1 MGNADDSSKR
11 SLIDRITRWATDKWT
26 YCTVGVW
33 RNTADR
39 PIVHLTKIINL
50 SVRGFLNADLQ
61 SQACAMT
68 YRTLLAM
75 VPALAMLFAIAR
87 GFGFQNLM
95 ESEILSFFPAQHT
108 ALQASFR
115 FVDSYLAQTSEGVFV
130 GVGVVVLLWTLISLL
145 GNVEDSFNHIWNLSG
160 SRSMFRKMTDYLAI
174 LLTLPVFM
182 ICSASLSLLVSS
194 TLQQLIDVD
203 FLKPTVNWLLD
214 LGSYIFTCL
223 FFLVSYLFI
232 PNTKVKFKPAAIVS
246 LFVGAA
252 FQLLQWV
259 FVSGQMYVSKYNA
272 IYGSFSFLPL
282 LLIWLQL
289 VWLVTFIGALL
300 CYASQN
306 AGQFNFYQDVD
317 DISIAYRRKVAVAI
331 MAVIS
336 RRFVEGE
343 AAITSRQLSAD
354 YGLPVALVTPIVK
367 CLHKI
372 GLINFIDNGSRQTEH
387 PLQPA
392 VDVTRLTIGRVI
404 RLMQYEGKSDFIPEF
419 SQRFEAIDRFCD
431 EVTDQMISAADI
443 TNITSLNINTLK
455 Q

>member
-1 MGNADDSSKR
+1 MSQADKSGR
-11 SLIDRITRWATDKWT
+11 PSLAERIVQWTTDRWR
-26 YCTVGVW
+26 YCTDGVW
-33 RNTADR
+33 RDK
-39 PIVHLTKIINL
+39 PMVHLVKIINL
-50 SVRGFLNADLQ
+50 SVRGFMNADLQ

-87 GFGFQNLM
+87 GFGFQNLV
-95 ESEILSFFPAQHT
+95 ESEILSFFPSQHT
-108 ALQASFR
+108 ALKAAFG

-130 GVGVVVLLWTLISLL
+130 GIGVVVLLWTLISLL
-145 GNVEDSFNHIWNLSG
+145 GSVEDSFNNIWNITSG
-160 SRSMFRKMTDYLAI
+160 RSIFRKMTDYLAI
-174 LLTLPVFM
+174 LLILPVFM

-194 TLQQLIDVD
+194 TLQQLLDVD

-232 PNTKVKFKPAAIVS
+232 PNTKVRFKPAAIVS

-252 FQLLQWV
+252 FQLLQWI

-306 AGQFNFYQDVD
+306 AGQFNFYKDVD
-317 DISIAYRRKVAVAI
+317 DISLIYRRKVAVAI
-331 MAVIS
+331 MVIIA
-336 RRFVEGE
+336 RRFTEGKP
-343 AAITSRQLSAD
+343 AITSRQLAID
-354 YGLPVALVTPIVK
+354 YGLPIALVSPLVE
-367 CLHKI
+367 CLNRI
-372 GLINFIDNGSRQTEH
+372 GLVNFIEAKADLLEH

-392 VDVTRLTIGRVI
+392 VDVNGLTVGHVI
-404 RLMQYEGKSDFIPEF
+404 SLMQSEGTSDFIPDF
-419 SQRFEAIDRFCD
+419 RKNFGAIDKLCD
-431 EVTDQMISAADI
+431 DVTDRMITAADETQLI
-443 TNITSLNINTLK
+443 SLNINIS
-455 Q
+455 QQ

>member
-1 MGNADDSSKR
+1 MSQADKSGR
-11 SLIDRITRWATDKWT
+11 PSLAERIVQWTTDRWR
-26 YCTVGVW
+26 YCTDGVW
-33 RNTADR
+33 RDTADK
-39 PIVHLTKIINL
+39 PMVHLVKINL
-50 SVRGFLNADLQ
+50 SVRGFMNADLQ

-87 GFGFQNLM
+87 GFGFQNLV
-95 ESEILSFFPAQHT
+95 ESEILSFFPSQHT
-108 ALQASFR
+108 ALKAAFG

-130 GVGVVVLLWTLISLL
+130 GIGVVVLLWTLISLL
-145 GNVEDSFNHIWNLSG
+145 GSVEDSFNNIWNITSG
-160 SRSMFRKMTDYLAI
+160 RSIFRKMTDYLAI
-174 LLTLPVFM
+174 LLILPVFM

-194 TLQQLIDVD
+194 TLQQLLDVD

-232 PNTKVKFKPAAIVS
+232 PNTKVRFKPAAIVS

-252 FQLLQWV
+252 FQLLQWI

-306 AGQFNFYQDVD
+306 AGQFNFYKDVD
-317 DISIAYRRKVAVAI
+317 DISLIYRRKVAVAI
-331 MAVIS
+331 MVIIA
-336 RRFVEGE
+336 RRFTEGKP
-343 AAITSRQLSAD
+343 AITSRQLAID
-354 YGLPVALVTPIVK
+354 YGLPIALVSPLVE
-367 CLHKI
+367 CLNRI
-372 GLINFIDNGSRQTEH
+372 GLVNFIEAKADLLEH

-392 VDVTRLTIGRVI
+392 VDVNGLTVGHVI
-404 RLMQYEGKSDFIPEF
+404 SLMQSEGTSDFIPDF
-419 SQRFEAIDRFCD
+419 RKNFGAIDKLCD
-431 EVTDQMISAADI
+431 DVTDRMITAADETQLI
-443 TNITSLNINTLK
+443 SLNINIS
-455 Q
+455 QQ

>member
-1 MGNADDSSKR
+1 MD
-11 SLIDRITRWATDKWT
+11 
-26 YCTVGVW
+26 
-33 RNTADR
+33 
-39 PIVHLTKIINL
+39 
-50 SVRGFLNADLQ
+50 
-61 SQACAMT
+61 
-68 YRTLLAM
+68 
-75 VPALAMLFAIAR
+75 
-87 GFGFQNLM
+87 
-95 ESEILSFFPAQHT
+95 
-108 ALQASFR
+108 
-115 FVDSYLAQTSEGVFV
+115 
-130 GVGVVVLLWTLISLL
+130 LISLL

-160 SRSMFRKMTDYLAI
+160 GRSMFRKMTDYLAI

>member
-1 MGNADDSSKR
+1 MSQADKSGR
-11 SLIDRITRWATDKWT
+11 PSLAERIVQWTTDRWR
-26 YCTVGVW
+26 YCTDGVW
-33 RNTADR
+33 RDTADK
-39 PIVHLTKIINL
+39 PMVHLVKIINL
-50 SVRGFLNADLQ
+50 SVHGFMNADLQ

-87 GFGFQNLM
+87 GFGFQNLV
-95 ESEILSFFPAQHT
+95 ESEILSFFPSQHT
-108 ALQASFR
+108 ALKAAFG

-130 GVGVVVLLWTLISLL
+130 GIGVVVLLWTLISLL
-145 GNVEDSFNHIWNLSG
+145 GSVEDSFNNIWNITSG
-160 SRSMFRKMTDYLAI
+160 RSIFRKMTDYLAI
-174 LLTLPVFM
+174 LLILPVFM

-194 TLQQLIDVD
+194 TLQQLLDVD

-232 PNTKVKFKPAAIVS
+232 PNTKVRFKPAAIVS

-252 FQLLQWV
+252 FQLLQWI

-306 AGQFNFYQDVD
+306 AGQFNFYKDVD
-317 DISIAYRRKVAVAI
+317 DISLIYRRKVAVAI
-331 MAVIS
+331 MVIIA
-336 RRFVEGE
+336 RRFTEGKP
-343 AAITSRQLSAD
+343 AITSRQLAID
-354 YGLPVALVTPIVK
+354 YGLPIALVSPLVE
-367 CLHKI
+367 CLNRI
-372 GLINFIDNGSRQTEH
+372 GLVNFIEAKADLLEH

-392 VDVTRLTIGRVI
+392 VDVNGLTVGHVI
-404 RLMQYEGKSDFIPEF
+404 SLMQSEGTSDFIPDF
-419 SQRFEAIDRFCD
+419 RKNFGAIDKLCD
-431 EVTDQMISAADI
+431 DVTDRMITAADETQLI
-443 TNITSLNINTLK
+443 SLNINIS
-455 Q
+455 QQ